1 MRSIPVGG
9 RTLACVLLVAL
20 SAGTSPLFAQT
31 GPAADKI
38 PITTTSEQARKLY
51 LQGRDL
57 AEKLRATD
65 ARRYY
70 EQAVAADK
78 NFALGY
84 LGLANT
90 SGTNKEFV
98 DATTHAAS
106 LAGQVSEGER
116 HMILALQA
124 GLQGDPASVLSHYT
138 ELVRLFPND
147 ERAQTLIG
155 NVYFGRQDYNSA
167 IKHYVKATEINPSF
181 SQPYN
186 QLGYA
191 YRTLEKYDEAE
202 KAFKKYTQLIPGD
215 PNPYESYAEFLMK
228 VGRFDESIKMY
239 QKALSI
245 DQNFV
250 ASYVGIGNDHLYM
263 GHPDQARATFTKLAS
278 VARNTGEKRQAH
290 FWMAAAYV
298 YEGATDKAIQE
309 MKASYALAEAEHDGG
324 SMSGDLNQ
332 MADILREA
340 GRLDE
345 AAAKYSESVNAIA
358 SAQVP
363 EPVKEATRRNY
374 VFEQGRLAVA
384 KTDLA
389 TAKTKS
395 AEYAKQVAIKNVP
408 FEVQQQHELAGLIAL
423 AEKQG
428 TAAVQE
434 FKAANQQDPRILYLT
449 SVALR
454 EAGDTQA
461 ASAMA
466 TKAAKFNGLS
476 FNYGFIKSKL
486 GKAGTSN

>member
-1 MRSIPVGG
+1 MRSILVSG

-20 SAGTSPLFAQT
+20 SAGAPLFAQT
-31 GPAADKI
+31 KAAADKI
-38 PITTTSEQARKLY
+38 PITTTSEEARKAY

-98 DATTHAAS
+98 DATTRAAS

-116 HMILALQA
+116 HMILAVES
-124 GLQGDPASVLSHYT
+124 GLKGDPASVLSHYT

-155 NVYFGRQDYNSA
+155 NVYFGRQDYDSA
-167 IKHYVKATEINPSF
+167 IKHYVKATTINPSF

-186 QLGYA
+186 QMGYA
-191 YRTLEKYDEAE
+191 YRFLEKYDQAE
-202 KAFKKYTQLIPGD
+202 NAFKKYTELIPGD
-215 PNPYESYAEFLMK
+215 PNPYDSYAEFLMK

-245 DQNFV
+245 DPNFV
-250 ASYVGIGNDHLYM
+250 ASYIGIGNDQLYM
-263 GHPDQARATFTKLAS
+263 GHPDQARATFAKLAS
-278 VARNTGEKRQAH
+278 VARNTGEKRLAH
-290 FWMAAAYV
+290 FWTTATYV
-298 YEGATDKAIQE
+298 YDGATDKAIQE
-309 MKASYALAEAEHDGG
+309 IKASYALAEAEHDGG
-324 SMSGDLNQ
+324 SMSGDLNL

-374 VFEQGRLAVA
+374 IFEQGRLAVA
-384 KTDLA
+384 KNDLT
-389 TAKTKS
+389 TAKAKS
-395 AEYAKQVAIKNVP
+395 AEYAKQVAVKSVP

-423 AEKQG
+423 AEKRG
-428 TAAVQE
+428 AAAAQE

-454 EAGDTQA
+454 EAGDTQR
-461 ASAMA
+461 ASAVA

-476 FNYGFIKSKL
+476 FNYAYIKSKV
-486 GKAGTSN
+486 GKASTSN